1 MFPAAKV
8 AMADGEFSEFEKQN
22 LVAALKEACQG
33 NDLLM
38 CEMYLEMCYLLNV
51 DGEMLQELH
60 TCMRTELDG
69 KADVKLI
76 VLELMISTAESD
88 NGISEVEKQKIDEY
102 DVLGRGMP
110 NAKIHIKPF
119 CINGKDI
126 EQLGNGATLKYTYN
140 GISFMFFFMGE
151 DKRKEL
157 HVGERYKYKLE
168 LIGELNVNEYNGKLT
183 NQIMV
188 DKYEIIEYNN
198 DNWEEVF

>member
-1 MFPAAKV
+1 MVLNEFFDFYQTKRHCCLDLNSFSSLLIMFPAAKV

-102 DVLGRGMP
+102 KSL
-110 NAKIHIKPF
+110 
-119 CINGKDI
+119 
-126 EQLGNGATLKYTYN
+126 
-140 GISFMFFFMGE
+140 
-151 DKRKEL
+151 
-157 HVGERYKYKLE
+157 
-168 LIGELNVNEYNGKLT
+168 LN
-183 NQIMV
+183 I
-188 DKYEIIEYNN
+188 
-198 DNWEEVF
+198 